1 MWMVQLQLC
10 MPTAV
15 AADLASLPVPQRA
28 GKTGDE
34 PWLKQ
39 AREHVLTPTS
49 ERVKPVCVTRTEGKV
64 EGAEALLGEHGH
76 NCRLTYDT
84 GGVKPVV
91 ILDFGNQ
98 GTGGF
103 AVFTVTAKTGLPVLR
118 LAYACHPDGIGE
130 TGCFDRGSRATYLG
144 GAVDLPVLPANVNR
158 HETYTIPRTGR
169 FIAPLVQGHTR
180 YVRVQ
185 LDTPGTSVDIDSVS
199 MVNREVYDHSPHDGY
214 FLCSDERLNRLWY
227 ISTWTL
233 QIASL
238 PNQNAWKTLDGWLLP
253 RKLEQADE
261 IGLSTTGEKWQDVT
275 LETVFE
281 LRANPHFTAAAGV
294 AFRAKDPANAYTA
307 EVALDG
313 VFKLRKRIAGKDT
326 VIRERKLE
334 DSLLDGRQYKLQI
347 SALGPVLTTR
357 LDGAVIDES
366 RDETF
371 STGRVG
377 FYTPKEK
384 WPLFD
389 YITVKDGKGQN
400 LLTDDFSGDLSQWQ
414 FARTLPH
421 VVDGG
426 KRDRLLW
433 TGDLYFG
440 QRSSYYASGNPTYM
454 RGSLEMMAFN
464 QTPEGYVHA
473 SPYAERSVPP
483 PSGDFGPFPSD
494 EFAAWLAP
502 VAWDHLLYTN
512 DVRTLKNVYPAIKRL
527 EAYLDS
533 RIGGNG
539 LFVQR
544 PETSKHACNLELGDV
559 RTRSYMNILMWG
571 VFSDTARI
579 AERLGLADDAK
590 ASQEKA
596 DALKKVIFEMFW
608 DEVNGCFHEA
618 LETPKSG
625 SEANALA
632 LSMRLVSAEQALRI
646 AQQLKK
652 NDHGKFQSLA
662 SRGRF
667 EYGFGQSAMQ
677 AIFDHHWLQLLDTNW
692 KGTAT
697 TSECMNMLT
706 RGWGDESHPDTAI
719 ATHFSAYI
727 LGVTPTAPGFSRFQV
742 RPTPVREVTWAKG
755 VVPTP
760 NGPITAAWENAGKI
774 FKLDLSV
781 PQGTQADVV
790 LPKGGTL
797 LVNGRPGE
805 IIGLKT
811 GTYTIEVRGLP
822 ADAWADPSEIEAAR
836 ELQLRS
842 ESKIRL

>member
-1 MWMVQLQLC
+1 MIIKSIISLAGRYHAGKFMKILSVGLMWMVQSLLC
-10 MPTAV
+10 MPTAM
-15 AADLASLPVPQRA
+15 AADLASLPVPERA
-28 GKTGDE
+28 DKTGDE

-39 AREHVLTPTS
+39 AREHVLTPTT
-49 ERVKPVCVTRTEGKV
+49 ERVKPVCVTRTEGMV
-64 EGAEALLGEHGH
+64 EGAEALLGEKGR

-91 ILDFGNQ
+91 ILDFGKQ
-98 GTGGF
+98 GAGGF
-103 AVFTVTAKTGLPVLR
+103 AEFTVTAKTGLPVLR

-158 HETYTIPRTGR
+158 HETYTIPRIGR

-199 MVNREVYDHSPHDGY
+199 MVNKEVYDHSPHDGY

-227 ISTWTL
+227 VSTWTL

-261 IGLSTTGEKWQDVT
+261 IGLSSTGEKWQDVT

-281 LRANPHFTAAAGV
+281 LRANPHFVAAAGI
-294 AFRAKDPANAYTA
+294 AFRAKDARNAYTA
-307 EVALDG
+307 EVSLDG
-313 VFKLRKRIAGKDT
+313 VFKLRKRIDGKDT
-326 VIRERKLE
+326 VISEKKLME
-334 DSLLDGRQYKLQI
+334 PLIDGRQYKLEV

-357 LDGAVIDES
+357 LDGTVIDES

-371 STGRVG
+371 VNGRVG

-389 YITVKDGKGQN
+389 YIIVKDGKGQN
-400 LLTDDFSGDLSQWQ
+400 LLTDDFSGNLSQWQ
-414 FARTLPH
+414 FARTLSSI
-421 VVDGG
+421 VDGG

-440 QRSSYYASGNPTYM
+440 QRNVYYASGNPTYM
-454 RGSLEMMAFN
+454 RDSIKMMAFN

-502 VAWDHLLYTN
+502 VAWDHLLYTD
-512 DVRTLKNVYPAIKRL
+512 DV
-527 EAYLDS
+527 
-533 RIGGNG
+533 
-539 LFVQR
+539 
-544 PETSKHACNLELGDV
+544 ET
-559 RTRSYMNILMWG
+559 
-571 VFSDTARI
+571 
-579 AERLGLADDAK
+579 
-590 ASQEKA
+590 
-596 DALKKVIFEMFW
+596 
-608 DEVNGCFHEA
+608 
-618 LETPKSG
+618 
-625 SEANALA
+625 
-632 LSMRLVSAEQALRI
+632 
-646 AQQLKK
+646 LKK

-719 ATHFSAYI
+719 AAHFSAYI
-727 LGVTPTAPGFSRFQV
+727 LGVTPTVPGFSRFQV
-742 RPTPVREVTWAKG
+742 RPTPRG

-760 NGPITAAWENAGKI
+760 HGPITAAWENAGKT
-774 FKLDLSV
+774 FRLDLSV
-781 PQGTQADVV
+781 PQGAQADVV
-790 LPKGGTL
+790 LPKGGTVL
-797 LVNGRPGE
+797 LNGRPAD

-811 GTYTIEVRGLP
+811 GTYAIEVRDLP
-822 ADAWADPSEIEAAR
+822 PDAWADPSEKR
-836 ELQLRS
+836 
-842 ESKIRL
+842 K

>member
-1 MWMVQLQLC
+1 MKILSVGLMWMVQSLLC
-10 MPTAV
+10 MPTAM
-15 AADLASLPVPQRA
+15 AADLASLPVPERA
-28 GKTGDE
+28 DKTGDE

-39 AREHVLTPTS
+39 AREHVFTPTT
-49 ERVKPVCVTRTEGKV
+49 ERVKPVCVTRTEGMV
-64 EGAEALLGEHGH
+64 EGAEALLGEKGR

-91 ILDFGNQ
+91 ILDFGKQ
-98 GTGGF
+98 GAGGF
-103 AVFTVTAKTGLPVLR
+103 AEFTVTAKTGLPVLR

-158 HETYTIPRTGR
+158 HETYTIPRIGR
-169 FIAPLVQGHTR
+169 FIAPLVQSHTR

-199 MVNREVYDHSPHDGY
+199 MVNKEVYDHSPHDGY

-227 ISTWTL
+227 VSTWTL

-253 RKLEQADE
+253 RNLEQADE
-261 IGLSTTGEKWQDVT
+261 IGLSSTGEKWQDVT

-281 LRANPHFTAAAGV
+281 LRANPHFVAAAGV
-294 AFRAKDPANAYTA
+294 AFRAKHARNAYTA
-307 EVALDG
+307 EVSLDG
-313 VFKLRKRIAGKDT
+313 VFKLRKRIDGKDT
-326 VIRERKLE
+326 VISEKKLME
-334 DSLLDGRQYKLQI
+334 PLIDGRQYKLEV

-357 LDGAVIDES
+357 LDGTVIDES

-371 STGRVG
+371 VNGRVG

-389 YITVKDGKGQN
+389 YIIVKDGKGQN
-400 LLTDDFSGDLSQWQ
+400 LLTDDFSGNLSQWQ
-414 FARTLPH
+414 FARTLSSI
-421 VVDGG
+421 VDGG

-440 QRSSYYASGNPTYM
+440 QRNVYYASGNPTYM
-454 RGSLEMMAFN
+454 RDSIKMMAFN

-483 PSGDFGPFPSD
+483 PSGDYGPFPSD

-502 VAWDHLLYTN
+502 VAWDHLLYTD
-512 DVRTLKNVYPAIKRL
+512 DV
-527 EAYLDS
+527 
-533 RIGGNG
+533 
-539 LFVQR
+539 
-544 PETSKHACNLELGDV
+544 ET
-559 RTRSYMNILMWG
+559 
-571 VFSDTARI
+571 
-579 AERLGLADDAK
+579 
-590 ASQEKA
+590 
-596 DALKKVIFEMFW
+596 
-608 DEVNGCFHEA
+608 
-618 LETPKSG
+618 
-625 SEANALA
+625 
-632 LSMRLVSAEQALRI
+632 
-646 AQQLKK
+646 LKK

-719 ATHFSAYI
+719 AAHFSAYI

-742 RPTPVREVTWAKG
+742 RPTPVKEVTWARG

-760 NGPITAAWENAGKI
+760 HGPITAAWENAGKT
-774 FKLDLSV
+774 FRLDLSV
-781 PQGTQADVV
+781 PQGAQADVV
-790 LPKGGTL
+790 LPKGGTVL
-797 LVNGRPGE
+797 LNGRPGD

-811 GTYTIEVRGLP
+811 GTYAIEVRDLP
-822 ADAWADPSEIEAAR
+822 PDAWADPSEKR
-836 ELQLRS
+836 
-842 ESKIRL
+842 K

>member
-1 MWMVQLQLC
+1 MKSITLGLMWMVQLPLG
-10 MPTAV
+10 MTAAV
-15 AADLASLPVPQRA
+15 AADSDSLPVA
-28 GKTGDE
+28 GDAA
-34 PWLKQ
+34 WLKQ
-39 AREHVLTPTS
+39 ARKHVLTPTS
-49 ERVKPVCVTRTEGKV
+49 DRVMPAGVMRTEGKV
-64 EGAEALLGEHGH
+64 EGADALLSEDGRS
-76 NCRLTYDT
+76 CRLTYEN

-91 ILDFGNQ
+91 ILDFGQQ

-103 AVFTVTAKTGLPVLR
+103 ADFTVTAKTGLPVVR
-118 LAYACHPDGIGE
+118 LAYACHPDGTGE
-130 TGCFDRGSRATYLG
+130 TGCFDRGSRANYLG
-144 GAVDLPVLPANVNR
+144 PALDLPVLPANVNR

-185 LDTPGTSVDIDSVS
+185 LDTPGTSVEIDSVG
-199 MVNREVYDHSPHDGY
+199 MVNKEVYDRSPHDGY
-214 FLCSDERLNRLWY
+214 FLCNDERINRLWY

-238 PNQNAWKTLDGWLLP
+238 PNQNAWKALDGWLLP
-253 RKLEQADE
+253 RKLEQADD
-261 IGLSTTGEKWQDVT
+261 IGLSATGDKWQDVT

-281 LRANPHFTAAAGV
+281 LRANPNFTSSAGV
-294 AFRAKDPANAYTA
+294 AFRAKDARNAYTA

-313 VFKLRKRIAGKDT
+313 VFKLCKRIDGKDT
-326 VIRERKLE
+326 VLSEKKLKEPLIDGRPYKLE
-334 DSLLDGRQYKLQI
+334 I

-366 RDETF
+366 RDDTF
-371 STGRVG
+371 AAGRVG

-389 YITVKDGKGQN
+389 SITVKDGKGQQ
-400 LLTDDFSGDLSQWQ
+400 LLIDDFSGELSQWQ
-414 FARTLPH
+414 FAHTLPH

-433 TGDLYFG
+433 TGDLYFA
-440 QRSSYYASGNPTYM
+440 QQSSYYAFAKQTYM

-494 EFAAWLAP
+494 EFAAWLTP
-502 VAWDHLLYTN
+502 VAWDHLLYTG
-512 DVRTLKNVYPAIKRL
+512 DIETLKKVYPAIKRL
-527 EAYLDS
+527 EGYLGS

-559 RTRSYMNILMWG
+559 RTRSYMNILLWG
-571 VFSDTARI
+571 VFRDTARI
-579 AERLGLADDAK
+579 ADQLGLADDAK
-590 ASQEKA
+590 ASREKA
-596 DALKKVIFEMFW
+596 DTLKKVIFEKFW
-608 DEVNGCFHEA
+608 DETNGYFREA

-625 SEANALA
+625 PEANALA
-632 LSMRLVSAEQALRI
+632 LSMRLVSPEQALRI
-646 AQQLKK
+646 AHELKK
-652 NDHGKFQSLA
+652 IDHGKFQSLA

-667 EYGFGQSAMQ
+667 EYGFGQSGMQ
-677 AIFDHHWLQLLDTNW
+677 AILDHRWLQLLDPNW
-692 KGTAT
+692 KGAAT
-697 TSECMNMLT
+697 TSECMTMMTL
-706 RGWGDESHPDTAI
+706 GWYDESHPDTAI
-719 ATHFSAYI
+719 AMHFSAYI

-760 NGPITAAWENAGKI
+760 HGPITAAWENAGKI
-774 FKLDLSV
+774 FKLDFTV
-781 PQGTQADVV
+781 PQSTQADVV
-790 LPKGGTL
+790 LPKGGTV
-797 LVNGRPGE
+797 LVNGKPGDLQ
-805 IIGLKT
+805 GLKT
-811 GTYTIEVRGLP
+811 GAYAIEVRDLP
-822 ADAWADPSEIEAAR
+822 PGAWADPAENI
-836 ELQLRS
+836 
-842 ESKIRL
+842 K

>member
-1 MWMVQLQLC
+1 MIYKWNLCLAGEYQGGKIMKTMTIGLMWMVQFQLG
-10 MPTAV
+10 MTAAV
-15 AADLASLPVPQRA
+15 AADLGGLPVPERSGRA
-28 GKTGDE
+28 GDAA
-34 PWLKQ
+34 WLKQ
-39 AREHVLTPTS
+39 AREHVLTPTTD
-49 ERVKPVCVTRTEGKV
+49 RVKPVCVTRTEGKV
-64 EGAEALLGEHGH
+64 EGADALLTEDGRS
-76 NCRLTYDT
+76 CRLTYET

-91 ILDFGNQ
+91 ILDFGKQ

-103 AVFTVTAKTGLPVLR
+103 AVFMVTAKTGLPVVR

-144 GAVDLPVLPANVNR
+144 AAVDLPVLPANVNR

-185 LDTPGTSVDIDSVS
+185 LDFPGTSVEIGSVS
-199 MVNREVYDHSPHDGY
+199 MVNKEVYDHSPHDGY

-238 PNQNAWKTLDGWLLP
+238 PNQNAWKTIDGWLLP
-253 RKLEQADE
+253 RKLEQADD
-261 IGLSTTGEKWQDVT
+261 IGLSTTGDKWQDVT
-275 LETVFE
+275 LETLFE
-281 LRANPHFTAAAGV
+281 LRANPHFIAAAGL
-294 AFRAKDPANAYTA
+294 AFRAKDARNAYTA

-313 VFKLRKRIAGKDT
+313 VFKLRKRIDGKDT
-326 VIRERKLE
+326 VISEKKLK
-334 DSLLDGRQYKLQI
+334 DPLMDGRQYKLEI

-357 LDGAVIDES
+357 LDGTVIDES
-366 RDETF
+366 RDETLA
-371 STGRVG
+371 TGRVG

-389 YITVKDGKGQN
+389 SITVKDGKGQK
-400 LLTDDFSGDLSQWQ
+400 LLADDFSGDLSQWQ
-414 FARTLPH
+414 FARTLSC

-440 QRSSYYASGNPTYM
+440 QRSVYYAFANPIYM
-454 RGSLEMMAFN
+454 RDSLKMMAFN

-483 PSGDFGPFPSD
+483 LSGDFGPFPSD

-502 VAWDHLLYTN
+502 VAWDHLLYTD
-512 DVRTLKNVYPAIKRL
+512 DVETLKNVYPAIKRL
-527 EAYLDS
+527 EGYLGA
-533 RIGGNG
+533 RLGENG

-544 PETSKHACNLELGDV
+544 AETSKHACNLELGDV
-559 RTRSYMNILMWG
+559 RTRSYMNILLWG
-571 VFSDTARI
+571 VFRDTARI
-579 AERLGLADDAK
+579 ADRLGLADDAQ
-590 ASQEKA
+590 ASRKKA
-596 DALKKVIFEMFW
+596 DALRKAVFERFW
-608 DEVNGCFHEA
+608 DEANGCFREA
-618 LETPKSG
+618 LGTPKSG

-632 LSMRLVSAEQALRI
+632 LSMRFVSPDQALRI
-646 AQQLKK
+646 ARQLGK

-667 EYGFGQSAMQ
+667 EYGFGQSAMR
-677 AIFDHHWLQLLDTNW
+677 AIFDHHWLHLLDPNW

-742 RPTPVREVTWAKG
+742 RPTL
-755 VVPTP
+755 
-760 NGPITAAWENAGKI
+760 GPIH
-774 FKLDLSV
+774 
-781 PQGTQADVV
+781 
-790 LPKGGTL
+790 
-797 LVNGRPGE
+797 
-805 IIGLKT
+805 LKT
-811 GTYTIEVRGLP
+811 
-822 ADAWADPSEIEAAR
+822 
-836 ELQLRS
+836 
-842 ESKIRL
+842 ESKPQSKMKAILKGSME

>member
-1 MWMVQLQLC
+1 MIIKSIISLAGRYHAGKFMKILSVGLMWMVQSLLC
-10 MPTAV
+10 MPTAM
-15 AADLASLPVPQRA
+15 AADLASLPVPERA
-28 GKTGDE
+28 DKTGDE

-39 AREHVLTPTS
+39 AREHVFTPTT
-49 ERVKPVCVTRTEGKV
+49 ERVKPVCVTRTEGMV
-64 EGAEALLGEHGH
+64 EGAEALLGEKGR

-91 ILDFGNQ
+91 ILDFGKQ
-98 GTGGF
+98 GAGGF
-103 AVFTVTAKTGLPVLR
+103 AEFTVTAKTGLPVLR

-158 HETYTIPRTGR
+158 HETYTIPRIGR
-169 FIAPLVQGHTR
+169 FIAPLVQSHTR

-199 MVNREVYDHSPHDGY
+199 MVNKEVYDHSPHDGY

-227 ISTWTL
+227 VSTWTL

-253 RKLEQADE
+253 RNLEQADE
-261 IGLSTTGEKWQDVT
+261 IGLSSTGEKWQDVT

-281 LRANPHFTAAAGV
+281 LRANPHFVAAAGV
-294 AFRAKDPANAYTA
+294 AFRAKHARNAYTA
-307 EVALDG
+307 EVSLDG
-313 VFKLRKRIAGKDT
+313 VFKLRKRIDGKDT
-326 VIRERKLE
+326 VISEKKLME
-334 DSLLDGRQYKLQI
+334 PLIDGRQYKLEV

-357 LDGAVIDES
+357 LDGTVIDES

-371 STGRVG
+371 VNGRVG

-389 YITVKDGKGQN
+389 YIIVKDGKGQN
-400 LLTDDFSGDLSQWQ
+400 LLTDDFSGNLSQWQ
-414 FARTLPH
+414 FARTLSSI
-421 VVDGG
+421 VDGG

-440 QRSSYYASGNPTYM
+440 QRNVYYASGNPTYM
-454 RGSLEMMAFN
+454 RDSIKMMAFN

-483 PSGDFGPFPSD
+483 PSGDYGPFPSD

-502 VAWDHLLYTN
+502 VAWDHLLYTD
-512 DVRTLKNVYPAIKRL
+512 DV
-527 EAYLDS
+527 
-533 RIGGNG
+533 
-539 LFVQR
+539 
-544 PETSKHACNLELGDV
+544 ET
-559 RTRSYMNILMWG
+559 
-571 VFSDTARI
+571 
-579 AERLGLADDAK
+579 
-590 ASQEKA
+590 
-596 DALKKVIFEMFW
+596 
-608 DEVNGCFHEA
+608 
-618 LETPKSG
+618 
-625 SEANALA
+625 
-632 LSMRLVSAEQALRI
+632 
-646 AQQLKK
+646 LKK

-719 ATHFSAYI
+719 AAHFSAYI

-742 RPTPVREVTWAKG
+742 RPTPVKEVTWARG

-760 NGPITAAWENAGKI
+760 HGPITAAWENAGKT
-774 FKLDLSV
+774 FRLDLSV
-781 PQGTQADVV
+781 PQGAQADVV
-790 LPKGGTL
+790 LPKGGTVL
-797 LVNGRPGE
+797 LNGRPGD

-811 GTYTIEVRGLP
+811 GTYAIEVRDLP
-822 ADAWADPSEIEAAR
+822 PDAWADPSEKR
-836 ELQLRS
+836 
-842 ESKIRL
+842 K

>member
-1 MWMVQLQLC
+1 MWMVQSLLC
-10 MPTAV
+10 MPTAM
-15 AADLASLPVPQRA
+15 AADLASLPVPERA
-28 GKTGDE
+28 DKTGDE

-39 AREHVLTPTS
+39 AREHVLTPTT
-49 ERVKPVCVTRTEGKV
+49 ERVKPVCVTRTEGMV
-64 EGAEALLGEHGH
+64 EGAEALLGEKGR

-91 ILDFGNQ
+91 ILDFGKQ
-98 GTGGF
+98 GAGGF
-103 AVFTVTAKTGLPVLR
+103 AEFTVTAKTGLPVLR

-158 HETYTIPRTGR
+158 HETYTIPRIGR

-199 MVNREVYDHSPHDGY
+199 MVNKEVYDHSPHDGY

-227 ISTWTL
+227 VSTWTL

-261 IGLSTTGEKWQDVT
+261 IGLSSTGEKWQDVT

-281 LRANPHFTAAAGV
+281 LRANPHFVAAAGI
-294 AFRAKDPANAYTA
+294 AFRAKDARNAYTA
-307 EVALDG
+307 EVSLDG
-313 VFKLRKRIAGKDT
+313 VFKLRKRIDGKDT
-326 VIRERKLE
+326 VISEKKLME
-334 DSLLDGRQYKLQI
+334 PLIDGRQYKLEV

-357 LDGAVIDES
+357 LDGTVIDES

-371 STGRVG
+371 VNGRVG

-389 YITVKDGKGQN
+389 YIIVKDGKGQN
-400 LLTDDFSGDLSQWQ
+400 LLTDDFSGNLSQWQ
-414 FARTLPH
+414 FARTLSSI
-421 VVDGG
+421 VDGG

-440 QRSSYYASGNPTYM
+440 QRNVYYAFANPTYM

-502 VAWDHLLYTN
+502 VAWDHLLYTD
-512 DVRTLKNVYPAIKRL
+512 DV
-527 EAYLDS
+527 
-533 RIGGNG
+533 
-539 LFVQR
+539 
-544 PETSKHACNLELGDV
+544 ET
-559 RTRSYMNILMWG
+559 
-571 VFSDTARI
+571 
-579 AERLGLADDAK
+579 
-590 ASQEKA
+590 
-596 DALKKVIFEMFW
+596 
-608 DEVNGCFHEA
+608 
-618 LETPKSG
+618 
-625 SEANALA
+625 
-632 LSMRLVSAEQALRI
+632 
-646 AQQLKK
+646 LKK

-719 ATHFSAYI
+719 AAHFSAYI
-727 LGVTPTAPGFSRFQV
+727 LGVTPTVPGFSRFQV
-742 RPTPVREVTWAKG
+742 RPTPRG

-760 NGPITAAWENAGKI
+760 HGPITAAWENAGKT
-774 FKLDLSV
+774 FRLDLSV
-781 PQGTQADVV
+781 PQGAQADVV
-790 LPKGGTL
+790 LPKGGTVL
-797 LVNGRPGE
+797 LNGRPAD

-811 GTYTIEVRGLP
+811 GTYAIEVRDLP
-822 ADAWADPSEIEAAR
+822 PDAWADPSEKR
-836 ELQLRS
+836 
-842 ESKIRL
+842 K

>member
-1 MWMVQLQLC
+1 MIIKSIISLAGRYHAGKFMKILSVGLMWMVQSLLC
-10 MPTAV
+10 MPTAM
-15 AADLASLPVPQRA
+15 AADLASLPVPERA
-28 GKTGDE
+28 DKTGDE

-39 AREHVLTPTS
+39 AREHVFTPTT
-49 ERVKPVCVTRTEGKV
+49 ERVKPVCVTRTEGMV
-64 EGAEALLGEHGH
+64 EGAEALLGEKGR

-91 ILDFGNQ
+91 ILDFGKQ
-98 GTGGF
+98 GAGGF
-103 AVFTVTAKTGLPVLR
+103 AEFTVTAKTGLPVLR

-144 GAVDLPVLPANVNR
+144 GAVDLPVLPTNVNR
-158 HETYTIPRTGR
+158 HETYTIPRIGR

-199 MVNREVYDHSPHDGY
+199 MVNKEVYDHSPHDGY

-227 ISTWTL
+227 VSTWTL

-261 IGLSTTGEKWQDVT
+261 IGLSSTGEKWQDVT

-281 LRANPHFTAAAGV
+281 LRANPHFVAAAGV
-294 AFRAKDPANAYTA
+294 AFRAKHARNAYTA
-307 EVALDG
+307 EVSLDG
-313 VFKLRKRIAGKDT
+313 VFKLRKRIDGKDT
-326 VIRERKLE
+326 VISEKKLME
-334 DSLLDGRQYKLQI
+334 PLIDGRQYKLEV

-357 LDGAVIDES
+357 LDGTVIDES

-371 STGRVG
+371 VNGRVG

-389 YITVKDGKGQN
+389 YIIVKDGKGQN
-400 LLTDDFSGDLSQWQ
+400 LLTDDFSGNLSQWQ
-414 FARTLPH
+414 FARTLSSIL
-421 VVDGG
+421 DGG

-440 QRSSYYASGNPTYM
+440 QRNVYYASGNPTYM
-454 RGSLEMMAFN
+454 RDSIKMMAFN

-502 VAWDHLLYTN
+502 VAWDHLLYTD
-512 DVRTLKNVYPAIKRL
+512 DV
-527 EAYLDS
+527 
-533 RIGGNG
+533 
-539 LFVQR
+539 
-544 PETSKHACNLELGDV
+544 ET
-559 RTRSYMNILMWG
+559 
-571 VFSDTARI
+571 
-579 AERLGLADDAK
+579 
-590 ASQEKA
+590 
-596 DALKKVIFEMFW
+596 
-608 DEVNGCFHEA
+608 
-618 LETPKSG
+618 
-625 SEANALA
+625 
-632 LSMRLVSAEQALRI
+632 
-646 AQQLKK
+646 LKK

-719 ATHFSAYI
+719 AAHFSAYI
-727 LGVTPTAPGFSRFQV
+727 LGVTPTVPGFSRFQV
-742 RPTPVREVTWAKG
+742 RPTPVKEVTWARG

-760 NGPITAAWENAGKI
+760 HGPITAAWENAGKT
-774 FKLDLSV
+774 FRLDLSV
-781 PQGTQADVV
+781 PQGAQADVV
-790 LPKGGTL
+790 LPKGGTVL
-797 LVNGRPGE
+797 LNGRPGD

-811 GTYTIEVRGLP
+811 GTYAIEVRDLP
-822 ADAWADPSEIEAAR
+822 PDAWADPSEKR
-836 ELQLRS
+836 
-842 ESKIRL
+842 K

>member
-1 MWMVQLQLC
+1 MWMVQSLLC
-10 MPTAV
+10 MPTAM
-15 AADLASLPVPQRA
+15 AADLASLPVPERA
-28 GKTGDE
+28 DKTGDE

-39 AREHVLTPTS
+39 AREHVFTPTT
-49 ERVKPVCVTRTEGKV
+49 ERVKPVCVTRTEGMV
-64 EGAEALLGEHGH
+64 EGAEALLGEKGR

-91 ILDFGNQ
+91 ILDFGKQ
-98 GTGGF
+98 GAGGF
-103 AVFTVTAKTGLPVLR
+103 AEFTVTAKTGLPVLR

-144 GAVDLPVLPANVNR
+144 GAVDLPVLPTNVNR
-158 HETYTIPRTGR
+158 HETYTIPRIGR

-199 MVNREVYDHSPHDGY
+199 MVNKEVYDHSPHDGY

-227 ISTWTL
+227 VSTWTL

-261 IGLSTTGEKWQDVT
+261 IGLSSTGEKWQDVT

-281 LRANPHFTAAAGV
+281 LRANPHFVAAAGV
-294 AFRAKDPANAYTA
+294 AFRAKHARNAYTA
-307 EVALDG
+307 EVSLDG
-313 VFKLRKRIAGKDT
+313 VFKLRKRIDGKDT
-326 VIRERKLE
+326 VISEKKLME
-334 DSLLDGRQYKLQI
+334 PLIDGRQYKLEV

-357 LDGAVIDES
+357 LDGTVIDES

-371 STGRVG
+371 VNGRVG

-389 YITVKDGKGQN
+389 YIIVKDGKGQN
-400 LLTDDFSGDLSQWQ
+400 LLTDDFSGNLSQWQ
-414 FARTLPH
+414 FARTLSSIL
-421 VVDGG
+421 DGG

-440 QRSSYYASGNPTYM
+440 QRNVYYASGNPTYM
-454 RGSLEMMAFN
+454 RDSIKMMAFN

-502 VAWDHLLYTN
+502 VAWDHLLYTD
-512 DVRTLKNVYPAIKRL
+512 DV
-527 EAYLDS
+527 
-533 RIGGNG
+533 
-539 LFVQR
+539 
-544 PETSKHACNLELGDV
+544 ET
-559 RTRSYMNILMWG
+559 
-571 VFSDTARI
+571 
-579 AERLGLADDAK
+579 
-590 ASQEKA
+590 
-596 DALKKVIFEMFW
+596 
-608 DEVNGCFHEA
+608 
-618 LETPKSG
+618 
-625 SEANALA
+625 
-632 LSMRLVSAEQALRI
+632 
-646 AQQLKK
+646 LKK

-719 ATHFSAYI
+719 AAHFSAYI
-727 LGVTPTAPGFSRFQV
+727 LGVTPTVPGFSRFQV
-742 RPTPVREVTWAKG
+742 RPTPVKEVTWARG

-760 NGPITAAWENAGKI
+760 HGPITAAWENAGKT
-774 FKLDLSV
+774 FRLDLSV
-781 PQGTQADVV
+781 PQGAQADVV
-790 LPKGGTL
+790 LPKGGTVL
-797 LVNGRPGE
+797 LNGRPGD

-811 GTYTIEVRGLP
+811 GTYAIEVRDLP
-822 ADAWADPSEIEAAR
+822 PDAWADPSEKR
-836 ELQLRS
+836 
-842 ESKIRL
+842 K

>member
-1 MWMVQLQLC
+1 MIIKSIISLAGRYHAGKFIKILSVGLMWMVQSLLC
-10 MPTAV
+10 MPTAM
-15 AADLASLPVPQRA
+15 AADLASLPVPERA
-28 GKTGDE
+28 DKTGDE

-39 AREHVLTPTS
+39 AREHVLTPTT
-49 ERVKPVCVTRTEGKV
+49 ERVKPVCVTRTEGMV
-64 EGAEALLGEHGH
+64 EGAEALLGEKGR

-91 ILDFGNQ
+91 ILDFGKQ
-98 GTGGF
+98 GAGGF
-103 AVFTVTAKTGLPVLR
+103 AEFTVTAKTGLPVLR

-158 HETYTIPRTGR
+158 HETYTIPRIGR

-199 MVNREVYDHSPHDGY
+199 MVNKEVYDHSPHDGY

-227 ISTWTL
+227 VSTWTL

-261 IGLSTTGEKWQDVT
+261 IGLSSTGEKWQDVT

-281 LRANPHFTAAAGV
+281 LRANPHFVAAAGI
-294 AFRAKDPANAYTA
+294 AFRAKDARNAYTA
-307 EVALDG
+307 EVSLDG
-313 VFKLRKRIAGKDT
+313 VFKLRKRIDGKDT
-326 VIRERKLE
+326 VISEKKLME
-334 DSLLDGRQYKLQI
+334 PLIDGRQYKLEV

-357 LDGAVIDES
+357 LDGTVIDES

-371 STGRVG
+371 VNGRVG

-389 YITVKDGKGQN
+389 YIIVKDGKGQN
-400 LLTDDFSGDLSQWQ
+400 LLTDDFSGNLSQWQ
-414 FARTLPH
+414 FARTLSSI
-421 VVDGG
+421 VDGG

-440 QRSSYYASGNPTYM
+440 QRNVYYAFANPTYM

-502 VAWDHLLYTN
+502 VAWDHLLYTD
-512 DVRTLKNVYPAIKRL
+512 DV
-527 EAYLDS
+527 
-533 RIGGNG
+533 
-539 LFVQR
+539 
-544 PETSKHACNLELGDV
+544 ET
-559 RTRSYMNILMWG
+559 
-571 VFSDTARI
+571 
-579 AERLGLADDAK
+579 
-590 ASQEKA
+590 
-596 DALKKVIFEMFW
+596 
-608 DEVNGCFHEA
+608 
-618 LETPKSG
+618 
-625 SEANALA
+625 
-632 LSMRLVSAEQALRI
+632 
-646 AQQLKK
+646 LKK

-719 ATHFSAYI
+719 AAHFSAYI
-727 LGVTPTAPGFSRFQV
+727 LGVTPTVPGFSRFQV
-742 RPTPVREVTWAKG
+742 RPTPRG

-760 NGPITAAWENAGKI
+760 HGPITAAWENAGKT
-774 FKLDLSV
+774 FRLDLSV
-781 PQGTQADVV
+781 PQGAQADVV
-790 LPKGGTL
+790 LPKGGTVL
-797 LVNGRPGE
+797 LNGRPAD

-811 GTYTIEVRGLP
+811 GTYAIEVRDLP
-822 ADAWADPSEIEAAR
+822 PDAWADPSEKR
-836 ELQLRS
+836 
-842 ESKIRL
+842 K

>member
-1 MWMVQLQLC
+1 MKILTIGLLWFVQLHLC

-15 AADLASLPVPQRA
+15 AADLTSLPVPERA
-28 GKTGDE
+28 GKTGEE

-39 AREHVLTPTS
+39 AREHVLTPTT

-64 EGAEALLGEHGH
+64 EGAEALLGEKGR
-76 NCRLTYDT
+76 NCRLTYDA
-84 GGVKPVV
+84 GGVKPVL
-91 ILDFGNQ
+91 ILDFGKQ

-158 HETYTIPRTGR
+158 HETYTIPRSGR

-238 PNQNAWKTLDGWLLP
+238 PNQNAWKTVDGWLLP

-261 IGLSTTGEKWQDVT
+261 IGLSTTGENWQDVT

-281 LRANPHFTAAAGV
+281 LRANPHHIAAAGV
-294 AFRAKDPANAYTA
+294 AFRAKDAGNAYTA

-326 VIRERKLE
+326 LISEKKLKE
-334 DSLLDGRQYKLQI
+334 PLVDGRQYKLEI
-347 SALGPVLTTR
+347 SAIGPVLTTR

-371 STGRVG
+371 ASGRVG

-389 YITVKDGKGQN
+389 SISVKDGKGQL
-400 LLTDDFSGDLSQWQ
+400 LLTDDFSGDLSKWQ
-414 FARTLPH
+414 FARTLSS

-440 QRSSYYASGNPTYM
+440 QRNVYNAFVNPSYMGD
-454 RGSLEMMAFN
+454 SLKMMAFN

-502 VAWDHLLYTN
+502 VAWDHLLYTD
-512 DVRTLKNVYPAIKRL
+512 DVETLKNVYPAIKRL
-527 EAYLDS
+527 EAYLGS
-533 RIGGNG
+533 RLGGDG

-559 RTRSYMNILMWG
+559 RTRSYMNILLWG
-571 VFSDTARI
+571 VFRDTARI
-579 AERLGLADDAK
+579 ANRLGMADDAQ
-590 ASQEKA
+590 ASQKKA
-596 DALKKVIFEMFW
+596 DALKKSIFERLW
-608 DEVNGCFHEA
+608 DEKNGCFREA

-632 LSMRLVSAEQALRI
+632 LSMRFVTPQQALRI
-646 AQQLKK
+646 ARQLGK
-652 NDHGKFQSLA
+652 NDHGKFQSLS

-677 AIFDHHWLQLLDTNW
+677 AILDHHWLQLLDPNW

-697 TSECMNMLT
+697 TSECMNMMT
-706 RGWGDESHPDTAI
+706 RGWFDESHPDTAI
-719 ATHFSAYI
+719 AAHFSAYI
-727 LGVTPTAPGFSRFQV
+727 LGVTPTMPGFSRFQV
-742 RPTPVREVTWAKG
+742 RPTPVKEVTWARG

-760 NGPITAAWENAGKI
+760 HGPITAGWENTGNL
-774 FKLDLSV
+774 FKLNLTV
-781 PQGTQADVV
+781 PRGTQADVV
-790 LPKGGTL
+790 LPQGGTV
-797 LVNGRPGE
+797 LVNGKPADDLGLGE
-805 IIGLKT
+805 GA
-811 GTYTIEVRGLP
+811 YAIEVRDLP
-822 ADAWADPSEIEAAR
+822 ADAWADASEIKR
-836 ELQLRS
+836 
-842 ESKIRL
+842 

>member
-1 MWMVQLQLC
+1 MWMVQSLLC
-10 MPTAV
+10 MPTAM
-15 AADLASLPVPQRA
+15 AADLASLPVPERA
-28 GKTGDE
+28 DKTGDE

-39 AREHVLTPTS
+39 AREHVFTPTT
-49 ERVKPVCVTRTEGKV
+49 ERVKPVCVTRTEGMV
-64 EGAEALLGEHGH
+64 EGAEALLGEKGR

-91 ILDFGNQ
+91 ILDFGKQ
-98 GTGGF
+98 GAGGF
-103 AVFTVTAKTGLPVLR
+103 AEFTVTAKTGLPVLR

-144 GAVDLPVLPANVNR
+144 GAVDLPVLPTNVNR
-158 HETYTIPRTGR
+158 HETYTIPRIGR

-199 MVNREVYDHSPHDGY
+199 MVNKEVYDHSPHDGY

-227 ISTWTL
+227 VSTWTL

-253 RKLEQADE
+253 RNLEQADE
-261 IGLSTTGEKWQDVT
+261 IGLSSTGEKWQDVT

-281 LRANPHFTAAAGV
+281 LRANPNFVAAAGV
-294 AFRAKDPANAYTA
+294 AFRAKHARNAYTA
-307 EVALDG
+307 EVSLDG
-313 VFKLRKRIAGKDT
+313 VFKLRKRIDGKDT
-326 VIRERKLE
+326 VISEKKLME
-334 DSLLDGRQYKLQI
+334 PLIDGRQYKLEV

-357 LDGAVIDES
+357 LDGTVIDES

-371 STGRVG
+371 VNGRVG

-389 YITVKDGKGQN
+389 YIIVKDGKGQN
-400 LLTDDFSGDLSQWQ
+400 LLTDDFSGNLSQWQ
-414 FARTLPH
+414 FARTLSSI
-421 VVDGG
+421 VDGG

-440 QRSSYYASGNPTYM
+440 QRNVYYASGNPTYM
-454 RGSLEMMAFN
+454 RDSIKMMAFN

-483 PSGDFGPFPSD
+483 PSGDYGPFPSD

-502 VAWDHLLYTN
+502 VAWDHLLYTD
-512 DVRTLKNVYPAIKRL
+512 DV
-527 EAYLDS
+527 
-533 RIGGNG
+533 
-539 LFVQR
+539 
-544 PETSKHACNLELGDV
+544 ET
-559 RTRSYMNILMWG
+559 
-571 VFSDTARI
+571 
-579 AERLGLADDAK
+579 
-590 ASQEKA
+590 
-596 DALKKVIFEMFW
+596 
-608 DEVNGCFHEA
+608 
-618 LETPKSG
+618 
-625 SEANALA
+625 
-632 LSMRLVSAEQALRI
+632 
-646 AQQLKK
+646 LKK

-719 ATHFSAYI
+719 AAHFSAYI
-727 LGVTPTAPGFSRFQV
+727 LGATPTVPGLSRFQV
-742 RPTPVREVTWAKG
+742 RPTPVKEVTWARG

-760 NGPITAAWENAGKI
+760 HGPITAAWENAGKT
-774 FKLDLSV
+774 FRLDLSV
-781 PQGTQADVV
+781 PQGAQADVV
-790 LPKGGTL
+790 LPKGGTVL
-797 LVNGRPGE
+797 LNGRPGD

-811 GTYTIEVRGLP
+811 GTYAIEVRDLP
-822 ADAWADPSEIEAAR
+822 PDAWADPSEKR
-836 ELQLRS
+836 
-842 ESKIRL
+842 K

>member
-1 MWMVQLQLC
+1 MWMVQLQIC

-15 AADLASLPVPQRA
+15 AADLASLPVPEKA
-28 GKTGDE
+28 GKAGQE

-39 AREHVLTPTS
+39 AKEHVLTPTS
-49 ERVKPVCVTRTEGKV
+49 DRVMPVCVMRTEGKV
-64 EGAEALLGEHGH
+64 EGADALLTKDGRS
-76 NCRLTYDT
+76 CRLTYDT

-91 ILDFGNQ
+91 ILDFGKQ
-98 GTGGF
+98 GAGGF

-158 HETYTIPRTGR
+158 HETYTIPRNGR

-185 LDTPGTSVDIDSVS
+185 LDTPATSVDIDSVS
-199 MVNREVYDHSPHDGY
+199 MVNQEVYDHSPHDGY

-238 PNQNAWKTLDGWLLP
+238 PNQNAWKTIDGWLLP
-253 RKLEQADE
+253 RKLEQADD
-261 IGLSTTGEKWQDVT
+261 IGLSSTGDKWQDVT

-294 AFRAKDPANAYTA
+294 AFRAKDSRNAYTA

-313 VFKLRKRIAGKDT
+313 VFKLRKRIDGKDT
-326 VIRERKLE
+326 IISDKKLK
-334 DSLLDGRQYKLQI
+334 DPLIDGQQYKLAI

-357 LDGAVIDES
+357 LDGSVIDES
-366 RDETF
+366 RDATF
-371 STGRVG
+371 SAGRVG

-389 YITVKDGKGQN
+389 SITVKDGKGQP
-400 LLTDDFSGDLSQWQ
+400 LLTDDFSGALSQWQ

-440 QRSSYYASGNPTYM
+440 QRSSYYAFVNPTYM
-454 RGSLEMMAFN
+454 RGSLQMMAFN
-464 QTPEGYVHA
+464 QTPEGYVNA

-502 VAWDHLLYTN
+502 VAWDHLLYTD
-512 DVRTLKNVYPAIKRL
+512 DVETLKKVYPAIKRL
-527 EAYLDS
+527 EGYLGS
-533 RIGGNG
+533 QIGGNG

-559 RTRSYMNILMWG
+559 RTRSYMNILLWG
-571 VFSDTARI
+571 VFTDTARI
-579 AERLGLADDAK
+579 ANRLGLADDAQTSRK
-590 ASQEKA
+590 KA
-596 DALKKVIFEMFW
+596 DAIKKVIFEKFW
-608 DEVNGCFHEA
+608 DETNGCFREA

-625 SEANALA
+625 SETNALA
-632 LSMRLVSAEQALRI
+632 LSMRFVSPEQALRI
-646 AQQLKK
+646 AHQLKK

-677 AIFDHHWLQLLDTNW
+677 AIFDHHWLQLLDPNW
-692 KGTAT
+692 KGAAT

-719 ATHFSAYI
+719 AMHFSAYI

-760 NGPITAAWENAGKI
+760 HGPITAAWENTGKI

-781 PQGTQADVV
+781 PQGAQADVL
-790 LPKGGTL
+790 LPMGGTV
-797 LVNGRPGE
+797 LVNGKHAD
-805 IIGLKT
+805 IFGLKT
-811 GTYTIEVRGLP
+811 GTYAIEVRDLP
-822 ADAWADPSEIEAAR
+822 PDAWTDPSEN
-836 ELQLRS
+836 
-842 ESKIRL
+842 KK

>member
-1 MWMVQLQLC
+1 MWMVQSLLC
-10 MPTAV
+10 MPTAM
-15 AADLASLPVPQRA
+15 AADLASLPVPERA
-28 GKTGDE
+28 DKTGDE

-39 AREHVLTPTS
+39 AREHVLTPTT
-49 ERVKPVCVTRTEGKV
+49 ERVKPVCVTRTEGMV
-64 EGAEALLGEHGH
+64 EGAEALLGEKGR

-91 ILDFGNQ
+91 ILDFGKQ
-98 GTGGF
+98 GAGGF
-103 AVFTVTAKTGLPVLR
+103 AEFTVTAKTGLPVLR

-158 HETYTIPRTGR
+158 HETYTIPRIGR

-199 MVNREVYDHSPHDGY
+199 MVNKEVYDHSPHDGY

-227 ISTWTL
+227 VSTWTL

-261 IGLSTTGEKWQDVT
+261 IGLSSTGEKWQDVT

-281 LRANPHFTAAAGV
+281 LRANPHFVAAAGI
-294 AFRAKDPANAYTA
+294 AFRAKDARNAYTA
-307 EVALDG
+307 EVSLDG
-313 VFKLRKRIAGKDT
+313 VFKLRKRIDGKDT
-326 VIRERKLE
+326 VISEKKLME
-334 DSLLDGRQYKLQI
+334 PLIDGRQYKLEV

-357 LDGAVIDES
+357 LDGTVIDES

-371 STGRVG
+371 VNGRVG

-389 YITVKDGKGQN
+389 YIIVKDGKGQN
-400 LLTDDFSGDLSQWQ
+400 LLTDDFSGNLSQWQ
-414 FARTLPH
+414 FARTLSSI
-421 VVDGG
+421 VDGG

-440 QRSSYYASGNPTYM
+440 QRNVYYASGNPTYM
-454 RGSLEMMAFN
+454 RDSIKMMAFN

-502 VAWDHLLYTN
+502 VAWDHLLYTD
-512 DVRTLKNVYPAIKRL
+512 DV
-527 EAYLDS
+527 
-533 RIGGNG
+533 
-539 LFVQR
+539 
-544 PETSKHACNLELGDV
+544 ET
-559 RTRSYMNILMWG
+559 
-571 VFSDTARI
+571 
-579 AERLGLADDAK
+579 
-590 ASQEKA
+590 
-596 DALKKVIFEMFW
+596 
-608 DEVNGCFHEA
+608 
-618 LETPKSG
+618 
-625 SEANALA
+625 
-632 LSMRLVSAEQALRI
+632 
-646 AQQLKK
+646 LKK

-719 ATHFSAYI
+719 AAHFSAYI
-727 LGVTPTAPGFSRFQV
+727 LGVTPTVPGFSRFQV
-742 RPTPVREVTWAKG
+742 RPTPVKEVTWARG

-760 NGPITAAWENAGKI
+760 HGPITAAWENAGKT
-774 FKLDLSV
+774 FRLDLSV
-781 PQGTQADVV
+781 PQGAQADVV
-790 LPKGGTL
+790 LPKGGTVL
-797 LVNGRPGE
+797 LNGRPGD

-811 GTYTIEVRGLP
+811 GTYAIEVRDLP
-822 ADAWADPSEIEAAR
+822 PDAWADPSEKR
-836 ELQLRS
+836 
-842 ESKIRL
+842 K